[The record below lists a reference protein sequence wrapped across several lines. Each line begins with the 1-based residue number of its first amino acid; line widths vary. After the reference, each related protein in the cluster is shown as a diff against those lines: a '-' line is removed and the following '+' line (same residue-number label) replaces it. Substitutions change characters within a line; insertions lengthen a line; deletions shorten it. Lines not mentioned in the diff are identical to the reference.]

1 MLLMLVLILD
11 CLPAAVS
18 GLINSGDVLYK
29 SLRQR
34 DYSTHNK
41 ETPQLL
47 LRKITQLFSSFV
59 RCQQDIEITLEV
71 KHQTAKRLELRILYV
86 EYNSNQH
93 GVGYRY
99 QEDIRNR

>member
-18 GLINSGDVLYK
+18 GPINSGDVLYK

-41 ETPQLL
+41 ETL
-47 LRKITQLFSSFV
+47 ITK
-59 RCQQDIEITLEV
+59 D
-71 KHQTAKRLELRILYV
+71 
-86 EYNSNQH
+86 NSAFQFFCPLST
-93 GVGYRY
+93 GY
-99 QEDIRNR
+99 